1 MRQTQNDKREKDKE
15 GAMQKKKKSAKI
27 NTAFP
32 SHRAPHHPPTSLPS
46 QPVFWFLVLLNYA
59 NQDHSAI
66 HTSNACSAGKLLIPI
81 PTHTYTHT
89 HTPRQAQTCLHS
101 AALSSPELT
110 KSPSLKSLSSCLSRW
125 PRVRTKPNCEDKIH
139 FSIPFPSLL
148 SFLWLLRGPC
158 SSQADKTLSLRST
171 RGSWV
176 RPPLFCIPF
185 SPQPMH
191 HLLPSISTPPH
202 ISLPT
207 RVTITCTCSPN
218 LLLGRDH
225 ARNRTRP

>member
-1 MRQTQNDKREKDKE
+1 MTREKKTKRV
-15 GAMQKKKKSAKI
+15 QCKKKKKAQRSI
-27 NTAFP
+27 QQFP
-32 SHRAPHHPPTSLPS
+32 ATELLTTHPLALPS

-89 HTPRQAQTCLHS
+89 HTPRQAQTRLHS

-139 FSIPFPSLL
+139 FRIPFPSLL